1 MKVVNQMCDVVCYFD
16 KDGNIKPQRIR
27 VANEDGEQQVIVI
40 TKAFEKYEGKVEGV
54 DCIIYKC
61 QSNDENGVKIF
72 ELKFNK
78 MEMQWLLFRM

>member
-1 MKVVNQMCDVVCYFD
+1 MKVINQPCDTVCFFD

-27 VANEDGEQQVIVI
+27 IYDNNGEQQVILI
-40 TKAFEKYEGKVEGV
+40 PEAFKKYEGKVEGI

-61 QSNDENGVKIF
+61 QSNNENGVKNF

-78 MEMQWLLFRM
+78 NEMQWLLFRM